1 MVALGQWIRNVDNG
15 TLPIGRGRHFLNDET
30 TETSVLCGAT
40 W

>member
-1 MVALGQWIRNVDNG
+1 MGALSQWIRNADNG
-15 TLPIGRGRHFLNDET
+15 TLPIGRVRHFLNDKT